1 MKYYSFQTYAYD
13 LGIYNQALHT
23 PLYNG
28 QLFYNTADLLANPTG
43 NLFGIHF
50 SPILLVIFPFYLLYT
65 APPTLL
71 VIQTFALALG
81 ALPLYLLA
89 LKKLKSEKWALVL
102 AILYLLNPA
111 LQGVN
116 WYDFHP
122 EAFLPMLLL
131 FSIYFFETK
140 KTKLYLASVIL
151 TLFCIEFAALLLVFL
166 AVYFILSLKPWKR
179 DQLDVSKLKFA
190 AVTILLSFVWL
201 IVSIQIMHAIN
212 PLVRPMSGETFW
224 GEIGAKNILDI
235 PAQAV
240 TNPERVIQALTFDGN
255 LKLVYL
261 LVLLGSVAFLPL
273 FEPLI
278 VICLAPWLITCFISN
293 YLPFYQFG
301 DQYPA
306 YILSFLFYGAV
317 LGLGKVNFD

>member
-1 MKYYSFQTYAYD
+1 VLD
-13 LGIYNQALHT
+13 
-23 PLYNG
+23 
-28 QLFYNTADLLANPTG
+28 
-43 NLFGIHF
+43 
-50 SPILLVIFPFYLLYT
+50 
-65 APPTLL
+65 
-71 VIQTFALALG
+71 
-81 ALPLYLLA
+81 

-102 AILYLLNPA
+102 AILYLINPA

-190 AVTILLSFVWL
+190 AFTILLSFVWL

-224 GEIGAKNILDI
+224 GEIGAKSILDI

-306 YILSFLFYGAV
+306 YIISFLFYGAV
-317 LGLGKVNFD
+317 LGLARLTSTKKSFLKKRIRLIVGILLCFSVVIFFLFTPLNSRPYQSVGWFAYRFIASVSCAPAPGASCTVKPRTRPTSAAPWRPRPVRTR